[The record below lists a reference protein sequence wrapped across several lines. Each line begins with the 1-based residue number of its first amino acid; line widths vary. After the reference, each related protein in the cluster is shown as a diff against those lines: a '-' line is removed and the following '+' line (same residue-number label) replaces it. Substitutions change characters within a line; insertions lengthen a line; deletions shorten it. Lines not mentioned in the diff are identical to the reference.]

1 MKDLAIE
8 TPASRA
14 QDELSF
20 ARPLLESCTR
30 VLELIARGYPLER
43 ILEELACA
51 MERLSEGM
59 IASVL
64 ILDAASGRARHGA
77 APNLPQEYW
86 RAIDGLP
93 VGPAVGSCGTA
104 MYTGRQVVVSDIASD
119 PLWEHYRA
127 LALPHGLRA
136 CWSAPIVGR
145 NGKVLGAFAMYYR
158 DVRSPSDSEQRI
170 VEAASHLAAIALDAD
185 ASRRAL
191 QQSEAGLRALMD
203 HSLAAVYLKDV
214 EGRHMFVNR
223 AFEEITGIPESA
235 ALGRTA
241 YELFGRDFAQAYAAN
256 DRLVLETRKATV
268 FEEEAPQADG
278 THTYLSVKFPLLDAD
293 GTPYALCG
301 MTTDITPRKRAERE
315 LERSREELRAL
326 TARLHSVREEERARI
341 SREIHD
347 ELGQMLTALRMSQ
360 SLLIAGL
367 RNGGEAPTR
376 EALAGQLESM
386 QKVVATALASV
397 RRIATELRPDVLDA
411 LGLAAALE
419 WHAAEFTRHTGILCA
434 VSLPGATI
442 DLAPERA
449 TALFRI
455 FQETLTNVARH
466 SGARAV
472 HALLTS
478 SAGIVELTVADDG
491 RGMPPGAARG
501 GVASLGLLGMRERAA
516 MLGGETHIESSP
528 GRGTT
533 VRVRLPAH

>member
-1 MKDLAIE
+1 MEPPATQALARE
-8 TPASRA
+8 E
-14 QDELSF
+14 DEVSF
-20 ARPLLESCTR
+20 ARALLDSYSR
-30 VLELIARGYPLER
+30 VFEMIARGYALER
-43 ILEELACA
+43 ILEELVRT

-59 IASVL
+59 IGSVL
-64 ILDAASGRARHGA
+64 ILDGASGRARHGA
-77 APNLPQEYW
+77 APNLSPEYW
-86 RAIDGLP
+86 RAIDGLSI
-93 VGPAVGSCGTA
+93 GPGIGSCGTA
-104 MYTGRQVVVSDIASD
+104 MHTGRQVVVSDIATD

-158 DVRSPSDSEQRI
+158 DVRSPSDCEQRI
-170 VEAASHLAAIALDAD
+170 VEAATHLAAVALEAS

-191 QQSEAGLRALMD
+191 QESEAGLRALMN

-241 YELFGRDFAQAYAAN
+241 YELFARDFADAYAAN
-256 DRLVLETRKATV
+256 DRRVLETRKATV

-278 THTYLSVKFPLLDAD
+278 DHTYLSVKFPLLDAD

-301 MTTDITPRKRAERE
+301 MMTDITSRKRVERE

-360 SLLIAGL
+360 GLLIAGL
-367 RNGGEAPTR
+367 RGGGELAAR
-376 EALAGQLESM
+376 EALAAQLESM
-386 QKVVATALASV
+386 QKLVSTALASV

-419 WHAAEFTRHTGILCA
+419 WQAAEFARHTGILCA
-434 VSLPGATI
+434 VSLPGTAI
-442 DLAPERA
+442 EVAPERA

-472 HALLTS
+472 HAQLTG

-491 RGMPPGAARG
+491 RGMPPEAARG

-516 MLGGETHIESSP
+516 MLGGETQVASSP

-533 VRVRLPAH
+533 VKVRLPAH